1 MDLFRFTA
9 AGGSFRMGFE
19 EEIGLEL
26 IADVV
31 MFFSIILHFDQ
42 VFFEIFLL
50 FLEGYFGMQFRGYFI
65 EGVFE
70 VVDLQ
75 VLVGLF

>member
-9 AGGSFRMGFE
+9 AGWSFGMGFE

-26 IADVV
+26 IAYIV
-31 MFFSIILHFDQ
+31 MFFSIILDFDQ

-50 FLEGYFGMQFRGYFI
+50 LEEGDFGMEFRGYFI